1 MDSRLD
7 ENEAEFRVNVFA
19 VALEVLADGNGLTLI
34 VSADFLLLTEEVK
47 EKGDRVRDD
56 ATFLINMY
64 RSSGISG
71 ARPVT

>member
-34 VSADFLLLTEEVK
+34 VSADFLSLTQEVK
-47 EKGDRVRDD
+47 EKGDRVRMM
-56 ATFLINMY
+56 LP
-64 RSSGISG
+64 S
-71 ARPVT
+71 